1 MLKMNNMGILL
12 QAIKNPQ
19 VFMQQAI
26 NNSQFMSNPISKN
39 ALEMYQKGDKDG
51 INQLAEN
58 LCKEKGINRQDFEK
72 QIMSQIGMN

>member
-1 MLKMNNMGILL
+1 MMNNMGVLL

-19 VFMQQAI
+19 AFMQQAI

-39 ALEMYQKGDKDG
+39 ALEMYQKGDRQG
-51 INQLAEN
+51 LNELADN

-72 QIMSQIGMN
+72 QIKSQIGM